1 MYIFK
6 NNTEVSYGVSFFKS
20 YASTWGAQQPSTQIK
35 SCTEAQTDK
44 VPPLNTSPWPS
55 LAIFPYHFCFF
66 IVTWTFR
73 SRAKFVPSPDFE
85 SWISK

>member
-1 MYIFK
+1 M
-6 NNTEVSYGVSFFKS
+6 VSPFLNHMPVLG
-20 YASTWGAQQPSTQIK
+20 GAQQPSAQIK
-35 SCTEAQTDK
+35 SCTEAQADK
-44 VPPLNTSPWPS
+44 VLQLNTFPWPS
-55 LAIFPYHFCFF
+55 LAIFPYHFNFF